1 MREGDTVKIGD
12 EEFEVLSVYTR
23 AQAIEDGV
31 LIDVT
36 NLAPDLVQNAGIKLH
51 VAMTR
56 EVWDEYVEVPAG
68 LVGQDWKGR
77 LYDILFMFTT
87 QARRARKASEILF
100 QLCVQNDPRRK
111 AQRVTLKAVCGP
123 DDAGKPCVTILTPS
137 QD

>member
-51 VAMTR
+51 VAMTS
-56 EVWDEYVEVPAG
+56 EVWDEYVEVPEG
-68 LVGQDWKGR
+68 LVGRSRPVGR
-77 LYDILFMFTT
+77 RPARSSSSCTLATT
-87 QARRARKASEILF
+87 TGARGWSRSRRSAGRTTKAS
-100 QLCVQNDPRRK
+100 R
-111 AQRVTLKAVCGP
+111 A
-123 DDAGKPCVTILTPS
+123 
-137 QD
+137 

>member
-12 EEFEVLSVYTR
+12 EAFEVLSVYTR

-51 VAMTR
+51 VAMTS
-56 EVWDEYVEVPAG
+56 EVWDEYVEVPEG
-68 LVGQDWKGR
+68 VIGQDWKGR
-77 LYDILFMFTT
+77 LWDILYLFQV
-87 QARRARKASEILF
+87 QARRAKASEILF
-100 QLCVQNDPRRK
+100 QLSARNDNRRPRL
-111 AQRVTLKAVCGP
+111 VTLKAVCGP
-123 DDAGKPCVTILTPS
+123 DDAGKPCVTILTPA